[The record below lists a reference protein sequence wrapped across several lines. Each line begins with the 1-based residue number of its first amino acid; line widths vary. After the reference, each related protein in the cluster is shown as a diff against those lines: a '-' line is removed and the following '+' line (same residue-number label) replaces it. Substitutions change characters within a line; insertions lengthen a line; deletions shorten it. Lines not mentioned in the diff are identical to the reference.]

1 MELQPV
7 YNARVF
13 HADELQVGPEF
24 QIGQEAHMPTLRTT
38 PRRLPT
44 AGFVLALAA
53 CGGTIVEQPSVPTTI
68 ATAAATPVPS
78 PRIEAGLMEGIFQV
92 GDRNLFLSCRG
103 DGSPTI
109 IYFTGMGGLRS
120 NAGSV
125 PDAFTDEL
133 RWCSYDRPNGPS
145 SQSDPVDGPQL
156 GSDAAADLHGLLEA
170 ADVPGPYLL
179 VGGSF
184 GGLLATTFAGTYPDE
199 VAGIVLLDAI
209 LPTHDEIHNAI
220 PEASRGQVMAEAEA
234 NPEKFVFQAS
244 LEEAK
249 SLMTNLPD
257 VPVAFLGA
265 EPIEA
270 PTAFLAYDKEPVVEV
285 IRQTREDFVAQFTGG
300 RITYVEAPHFMEPV
314 VPGAIIEEVRGV
326 LEDIAA

>member
-1 MELQPV
+1 MSS
-7 YNARVF
+7 
-13 HADELQVGPEF
+13 
-24 QIGQEAHMPTLRTT
+24 LRTT
-38 PRRLPT
+38 LVPLT
-44 AGFVLALAA
+44 VALVLVLAA
-53 CGGTIVEQPSVPTTI
+53 CGGSVVEQPSVSTPAGTP
-68 ATAAATPVPS
+68 AATPVPT
-78 PRIEAGLMEGIFQV
+78 PRVEAGLIEGIFQV
-92 GDRNLFLSCRG
+92 GGRNLFLSCQG

-125 PDAFTDEL
+125 PDAFSDEL

-170 ADVPGPYLL
+170 AGVPGPYLL

-209 LPTHDEIHNAI
+209 LPTHDEIHKAI

-234 NPEKFVFQAS
+234 NPEMFAFQAS
-244 LEEAK
+244 LKEAQ
-249 SLMTNLPD
+249 SLMPNLPD

-270 PTAFLAYDKEPVVEV
+270 PTAFLAYDEEPVVEV

-314 VPGAIIEEVRGV
+314 VPGAIIEQIRGV
-326 LEDIAA
+326 LEDITR